1 MSGFQSA
8 YAFRENRGCV
18 HREFSKHQYEFYIK
32 VQFISHG
39 KSFLQKKRFAKIRFE
54 RFREESFGESIFAR
68 RRRNCV
74 FGWKF
79 ASKWVL
85 LINLVSGFGRNNK
98 KKNIRFIFLV
108 SVTTDSPLYILSH
121 SQAVLMSAI
130 ENDTQFLAA
139 QTVMDYSLLVGLDE
153 DRREL
158 VIGIIGIEKNSIQ
171 SELAKIY

>member
-18 HREFSKHQYEFYIK
+18 HREFSKHKYEFYIK

-98 KKNIRFIFLV
+98 KKKHPIYFSRF
-108 SVTTDSPLYILSH
+108 SH
-121 SQAVLMSAI
+121 DGFSALHSFSFASRI
-130 ENDTQFLAA
+130 DERHWKRYSISGSTNRHGLFPARGFRWG
-139 QTVMDYSLLVGLDE
+139 QTRARHRNNRY
-153 DRREL
+153 R
-158 VIGIIGIEKNSIQ
+158 KNSIQ